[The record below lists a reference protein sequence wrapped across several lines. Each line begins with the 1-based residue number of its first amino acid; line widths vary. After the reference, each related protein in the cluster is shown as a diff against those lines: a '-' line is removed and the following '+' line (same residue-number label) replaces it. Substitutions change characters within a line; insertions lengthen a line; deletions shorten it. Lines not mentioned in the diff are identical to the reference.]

1 MRYYRI
7 SPLHSADVIGTARAF
22 LARGISDPDTI
33 RHDLDRRQWDASSV
47 WAVIREVERK
57 TG

>member
-1 MRYYRI
+1 M
-7 SPLHSADVIGTARAF
+7 ARAF
-22 LARGISDPDTI
+22 LARGISDPDAI
-33 RHDLDRRQWDASSV
+33 RHELNRRQWDSSSV